1 VPELQLDSFQ
11 PDSVTFS
18 WSLPPGSVL
27 DYFTANWTI
36 QNNSK
41 TAQLSDILPST
52 SNSYTL
58 TGLKDY
64 SNANYTITVTAFNG
78 VGNSTSSRM
87 KIRSNI
93 DTACG
98 VSGSVTSDSEVV
110 DKALIAG
117 VVVGVVVVLVI
128 ATAVLGL
135 LVYNCKSQKQN
146 S

>member
-1 VPELQLDSFQ
+1 MPELQLDSFQ

-27 DYFTANWTI
+27 DYFTVNWTI

-41 TAQLSDILPST
+41 TAQLSDIPPST

-58 TGLKDY
+58 TGLKKDY

-98 VSGSVTSDSEVV
+98 VLGTSDSEVV

>member
-1 VPELQLDSFQ
+1 MDSFQ

-18 WSLPPGSVL
+18 WSLPPGSVV
-27 DYFTANWTI
+27 DYFTVNWTI
-36 QNNSK
+36 RNNSK
-41 TAQLSDILPST
+41 TAQLSDILPSM
-52 SNSYTL
+52 SDSYTL
-58 TGLKDY
+58 TRLKAY
-64 SNANYTITVTAFNG
+64 RNANYTITVTAFNG

-87 KIRSNI
+87 KIRSNV

-98 VSGSVTSDSEVV
+98 ASGSDSEGV

-146 S
+146 P